1 METEKIITVTGR
13 ENIHVVPDVTRVEV
27 KINSI
32 LRSYKRLTNSKKY

>member
-13 ENIHVVPDVTRVEV
+13 GSIHVVPDVTRVEV
-27 KINSI
+27 KINCI